1 MLDGV
6 TWLALVLEEQRLL
19 CRSLGFV
26 LNYITE
32 IMTLF
37 IPFSL

>member
-1 MLDGV
+1 MWDGV

-19 CRSLGFV
+19 GGSLGFV